1 MSVVRSAV
9 AAVEVTIAV
18 VGVAVAISRHP
29 MVRAGLRAMPPALKD
44 AAADAALEAAY
55 RAGAAA
61 RRIVPKSI
69 IG

>member
-29 MVRAGLRAMPPALKD
+29 MVRAGLRAMPPSLKD